1 MGSSAV
7 GDATSPIRVAAVDDH
22 PIILFGLRASFADHT
37 PDIELVAMAE
47 DVDSLLV
54 QEHSSDASVVLL
66 DLRLRDDS
74 DIGENVRRVCAT
86 GARVLAYTTEQR
98 PALIRRALDA
108 GALGLVL
115 KEDPLSRLAEAIR
128 AVHAGE
134 AYVSSRLAHQ
144 IVTDPRG
151 GIRLSGQQHRVLE
164 LIARGLPHVQIA
176 KLLHITEDT
185 VRTHR
190 KRAIEAYTDA
200 GDGLLGTNTEIVW
213 RAVADGHIDIAPDRP
228 DAGG

>member
-1 MGSSAV
+1 M
-7 GDATSPIRVAAVDDH
+7 DDH
-22 PIILFGLRASFADHT
+22 PIILYGLQASFADHT

-47 DVDSLLV
+47 DVDTLLA
-54 QEHSSDASVVLL
+54 QEHGADASVVLL
-66 DLRLRDDS
+66 DLRLRDGS
-74 DIGENVRRVCAT
+74 DIGENVRRVRAT

-115 KEDPLSRLAEAIR
+115 KEDPQSRLAEAIR
-128 AVHAGE
+128 AAHAGE

-164 LIARGLPHVQIA
+164 LIARGLPHGQIA
-176 KLLHITEDT
+176 KLLHVTEDT